1 MLTLVYLEFTN
12 SMNIKSWSYALLLI
26 GLLGFGMTACEE
38 DPTPT
43 PAPEAENV
51 EPQAVAINPP
61 RVWID
66 SPLTDEI
73 VVLGS
78 TSIPIIAHAASLTGG
93 ALLNVRD
100 ANGSLLTTLDLG
112 SPLEVEQTGG
122 ALARYEGE
130 WLPIEQESGSTNAD
144 GFVVYELTV
153 EVGGVVS
160 GPVYLYALQATP
172 TPSATS
178 TATLTPTA
186 TATATPTAS
195 ATSTATSTSTST
207 LTMTWTPTATLT
219 PTTTTT
225 GTATSTISATPTL
238 TPSLTASPTN
248 TVSPTATITNSPSPT
263 VTGTATPVIEFDP
276 KELIP
281 CEIGPIRGREVV
293 ARVGPGDNRGP
304 LQVLEFGD
312 RYLVTGKNDTVGENW
327 WQISLAG
334 VPQAWAKD
342 ADVNEYGGC
351 GNVSTVDAPDVTR
364 PTGPRPPTNNGPTN
378 TPVPG
383 ATPSP
388 VIHYFYA
395 DYYDLP
401 VLINSTYVYCTN
413 IYWSVEYVD
422 SVYLSSSYTETTEGV
437 VGVGS
442 RQICPDVPDG
452 TTLYFT
458 ITIYK
463 AGVAVDDQT
472 IGITYEDPYIIE

>member
-1 MLTLVYLEFTN
+1 MLTLVYPEFTN

-26 GLLGFGMTACEE
+26 CLLGFGVTACEE

-51 EPQAVAINPP
+51 ELQAVAINPP

-66 SPLTDEI
+66 SPLTDDI
-73 VVLGS
+73 VVLGLM
-78 TSIPIIAHAASLTGG
+78 PIEIVAHAASLSGS
-93 ALLNVRD
+93 ALLSVHDVSGN
-100 ANGSLLTTLDLG
+100 LLTTVDLG
-112 SPLEVEQTGG
+112 TPLDVEQTGG

-130 WLPIEQESGSTNAD
+130 WLPIEQESGSTDTD
-144 GFVVYELTV
+144 GFVVYALTV
-153 EVGGVVS
+153 EVGGVIS

-172 TPSATS
+172 TPSPTP

-186 TATATPTAS
+186 TATATVTAS
-195 ATSTATSTSTST
+195 ATSTATSTPTAT

-219 PTTTTT
+219 PTATTT
-225 GTATSTISATPTL
+225 GTATSTVTVTL
-238 TPSLTASPTN
+238 TSTPSLTASPTN
-248 TVSPTATITNSPSPT
+248 TASPTATITSSPSPT
-263 VTGTATPVIEFDP
+263 VTGTATPVIDFDP
-276 KELIP
+276 KEPIP
-281 CEIGPIRGREVV
+281 CEIGAIRGREVV

-351 GNVSTVDAPDVTR
+351 GNVPTVDAPDVTR
-364 PTGPRPPTNNGPTN
+364 PTGPRPSGPTD

-383 ATPSP
+383 ATPGP

-395 DYYDLP
+395 DYYVLP
-401 VLINSTYVYCTN
+401 ELVNDSYVYCTY

-422 SVYLSSSYTETTEGV
+422 AVYLASSYDETTEGV
-437 VGVGS
+437 VGVDS
-442 RQICPDVPDG
+442 RLICPDVGADISLDY
-452 TTLYFT
+452 TLTIYKGGVAVDSQT
-458 ITIYK
+458 ITIYYYGDSTP
-463 AGVAVDDQT
+463 A
-472 IGITYEDPYIIE
+472 

>member
-1 MLTLVYLEFTN
+1 
-12 SMNIKSWSYALLLI
+12 MNTKSWYYVLLLI

-43 PAPEAENV
+43 PTPV
-51 EPQAVAINPP
+51 EESSGPQAVAINPP
-61 RVWID
+61 RIWID

-130 WLPIEQESGSTNAD
+130 WLPVEQEAGLTNID
-144 GFVVYELTV
+144 GFVMYELTV
-153 EVGGVVS
+153 EVGGVLS
-160 GPVYLYALQATP
+160 EPVYLYALQATP

-178 TATLTPTA
+178 TATLTPTPTA
-186 TATATPTAS
+186 TATATPS
-195 ATSTATSTSTST
+195 ATSTATATATSTV
-207 LTMTWTPTATLT
+207 TMTWTPTATLT
-219 PTTTTT
+219 PSATTT
-225 GTATSTISATPTL
+225 GTATSTVTATLTS

-248 TVSPTATITNSPSPT
+248 TASPTPTITNSPSPT
-263 VTGTATPVIEFDP
+263 VTGTATPVIVFDP
-276 KELIP
+276 KEPIA
-281 CEIGPIRGREVV
+281 CQIGAIRGRDVV

-327 WQISLAG
+327 WQISIAG

-351 GNVSTVDAPDVTR
+351 GNVPTVDAPGITR
-364 PTGPRPPTNNGPTN
+364 PSDPRPPTNNGPTN

-383 ATPSP
+383 VTPSP
-388 VIHYFYA
+388 IIHYFYA
-395 DYYDLP
+395 DYYQLP
-401 VLINSTYVYCTN
+401 ELVDSTFIYCTY

-422 SVYLSSSYTETTEGV
+422 SVYLTSSYDESTEGV

-442 RQICPDVPDG
+442 RQICPDVVNG

-458 ITIYK
+458 LTIYK
-463 AGVAVDDQT
+463 AGVAVASETISIYYDD
-472 IGITYEDPYIIE
+472 GIYFPG